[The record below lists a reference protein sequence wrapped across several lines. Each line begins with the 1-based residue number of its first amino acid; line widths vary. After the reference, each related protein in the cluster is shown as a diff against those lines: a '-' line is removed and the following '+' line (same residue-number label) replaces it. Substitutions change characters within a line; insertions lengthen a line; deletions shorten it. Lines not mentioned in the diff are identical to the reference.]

1 MINNKIGI
9 FSVGTGGHVLPGS
22 RVLDELD
29 NCGFDLNNVVIV
41 TGKRNEKRFYKK
53 HKIEILE
60 LDLVRTKLNVYHY
73 FRKIFSIFRSL
84 FELKRIIN
92 DKKISIIFATGSYIS
107 PLVAL
112 LGFRY
117 KIPTYL
123 QEQNIYAGLG
133 NYIGS
138 YFAKKV
144 FTSFPDTKNLLK
156 KKIDYVGPVLSKSI
170 EEKNNNSEQHF
181 TIGVQGGSQGSEQ
194 INKLIH
200 DSFNDW
206 NGTKIKLVHISGKL
220 NVKPINNENVLYS
233 QYEFIDNISD
243 YYDGLDIQI
252 TRGGGGLLEGASLG
266 IMQLILPY
274 TYGTTSSHQNKN
286 AMYLVQNKAGILIN
300 DDSDNL
306 ISIIRKYILDSREL
320 NLYKK
325 NSVSSVKLGAR
336 ECITR
341 ELINEYK
348 KNI

>member
-1 MINNKIGI
+1 MINKIGI

-22 RVLDELD
+22 RVLDELA
-29 NCGFDLNNVVIV
+29 NCGFDLNNVVVI

-60 LDLVRTKLNVYHY
+60 LDLVRTNSSLFHY
-73 FRKIFSIFRSL
+73 FRNTLSLFRSL
-84 FELKRIIN
+84 IELNRIIKN
-92 DKKISIIFATGSYIS
+92 KKVSVIFSTGSYIS
-107 PLVAL
+107 PLVSI

-117 KIPTYL
+117 RIPTYL

-138 YFAKKV
+138 YFVRKV
-144 FTSFPDTKNLLK
+144 FTSFPKTKNIVK
-156 KKIDYVGPVLSKSI
+156 KKIEYVGPVLSKPI
-170 EEKNNNSEQHF
+170 EEKNKNSDPHF

-194 INKLIH
+194 INNLIY
-200 DSFNDW
+200 DTFKDW
-206 NGTKIKLVHISGKL
+206 DGAKIKLVHISGKL
-220 NVKPINNENVLYS
+220 SINPIVNNKVLYS
-233 QYEFIDNISD
+233 HYEFIDNIAD
-243 YYDGLDIQI
+243 YYNGLDIQI

-266 IMQLILPY
+266 IVQLILPY

-286 AMYLVQNKAGILIN
+286 AMYLVQNKAGMLIN
-300 DDSDNL
+300 GDSSDLKKTIN
-306 ISIIRKYILDSREL
+306 KFILDFHEF

-325 NSVSSVKLGAR
+325 NAESSVKLGAR
-336 ECITR
+336 ENITR